1 MCMPFGH
8 ASSLVLSFGARVS
21 TVGEPVTAV
30 GEAVGALGVTVGDE
44 LGVAV
49 EEAAVRG
56 DVEFNAL

>member
-21 TVGEPVTAV
+21 TVGEPV